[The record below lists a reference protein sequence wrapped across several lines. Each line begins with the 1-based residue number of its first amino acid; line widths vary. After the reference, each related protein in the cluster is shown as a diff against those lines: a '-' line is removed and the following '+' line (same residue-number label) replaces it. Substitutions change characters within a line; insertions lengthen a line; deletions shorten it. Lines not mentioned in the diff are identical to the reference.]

1 MFDLLPLALI
11 ALLQPQ
17 APAPAPAPEMSALL
31 AELERLHSSVT
42 ALETKVRQRD
52 DALDAMKADLKAV
65 EGGVIE
71 LRSRPIPPPSGP
83 FMAAPPPSSDAVG
96 VAKTVVFAPR
106 IEVDTLKR
114 RDLVVLKVRR
124 VEASGVQL
132 VGEKELASEEGV
144 DLPIDQNGA
153 LYIVDWSTTEGQTY
167 NLLLRDG
174 TSGQTAATAQVR
186 LQQTQGKFIFVGYR
200 AE

>member
-1 MFDLLPLALI
+1 MLEIPLVLA
-11 ALLQPQ
+11 ALLAPQ
-17 APAPAPAPEMSALL
+17 APPPEDSALR
-31 AELERLHSSVT
+31 AEVERLQGKVRS
-42 ALETKVRQRD
+42 LETKARERD
-52 DALDAMKADLKAV
+52 DAVDAMKADLKAV

-71 LRSRPIPPPSGP
+71 LRSRPVTPPSGP
-83 FMAAPPPSSDAVG
+83 FMAAPPPSSDSVG

-114 RDLVVLKVRR
+114 RDIVVLKVRR

>member
-1 MFDLLPLALI
+1 MLDLLPLLLI
-11 ALLQPQ
+11 ALLQP
-17 APAPAPAPEMSALL
+17 PAPAPAAEISALQ
-31 AELERLHSSVT
+31 AELERLRSSVT
-42 ALETKVRQRD
+42 ALETKSRQRD
-52 DALDAMKADLKAV
+52 DALDGMKADLKAV

-124 VEASGVQL
+124 VEASGVPL

>member
-1 MFDLLPLALI
+1 MLEIPLVLA
-11 ALLQPQ
+11 ALLAPQ
-17 APAPAPAPEMSALL
+17 APPPEDSALR
-31 AELERLHSSVT
+31 AEVERLQGKVRS
-42 ALETKVRQRD
+42 LETKARERD
-52 DALDAMKADLKAV
+52 DAVDAMKADLKAV

-71 LRSRPIPPPSGP
+71 LRSRPVTPPSGP
-83 FMAAPPPSSDAVG
+83 FMAAPPPSSDSVG

>member
-1 MFDLLPLALI
+1 MLEIPLVLA
-11 ALLQPQ
+11 ALLAPQ
-17 APAPAPAPEMSALL
+17 APAPEDSALR
-31 AELERLHSSVT
+31 AEVERLQGTVKSLERK
-42 ALETKVRQRD
+42 ARERD
-52 DALDAMKADLKAV
+52 DALDALKADLKAV
-65 EGGVIE
+65 EGGVTE
-71 LRSRPIPPPSGP
+71 LRARPVTPPSGP

-114 RDLVVLKVRR
+114 RDLVILKVRR

-153 LYIVDWSTTEGQTY
+153 LYIVEWSTTEGQAY

>member
-1 MFDLLPLALI
+1 MFDLLPLVLTALVASQTPESEVA
-11 ALLQPQ
+11 ALQ
-17 APAPAPAPEMSALL
+17 AEV
-31 AELERLHSSVT
+31 ERLQSKVNV
-42 ALETKVRQRD
+42 LETKARQKD
-52 DALDAMKADLKAV
+52 DALDSLRGDLKVV
-65 EGGVIE
+65 EAGVTE
-71 LRSRPIPPPSGP
+71 LRSRPVTPPSGP

-114 RDLVVLKVRR
+114 RDLVILKVRR

-153 LYIVDWSTTEGQTY
+153 LYIVEWSTTEGQTY

-186 LQQTQGKFIFVGYR
+186 LQQTQGRFIFVGYR

>member
-1 MFDLLPLALI
+1 MLEIPLVLA
-11 ALLQPQ
+11 ALLAPQP
-17 APAPAPAPEMSALL
+17 PAPEDSALR
-31 AELERLHSSVT
+31 AEVELLQGTVKSLERK
-42 ALETKVRQRD
+42 ARERD
-52 DALDAMKADLKAV
+52 DALETLKADLKAV
-65 EGGVIE
+65 EGGVTE
-71 LRSRPIPPPSGP
+71 LRSRPVTPPSGP

>member
-1 MFDLLPLALI
+1 MLEIPLVLA
-11 ALLQPQ
+11 ALLAPQ
-17 APAPAPAPEMSALL
+17 APPPEDSALR
-31 AELERLHSSVT
+31 AEVERLQGTVKS
-42 ALETKVRQRD
+42 LETKARERD
-52 DALDAMKADLKAV
+52 DALEALKADLKAV
-65 EGGVIE
+65 EGGVTE
-71 LRSRPIPPPSGP
+71 LRSRPVTPPSGP

-114 RDLVVLKVRR
+114 RDLVILKVRR

-132 VGEKELASEEGV
+132 VGERELASEEGV

-153 LYIVDWSTTEGQTY
+153 LYIVEWSTTEGQAY

>member
-1 MFDLLPLALI
+1 MLEIPLVLA
-11 ALLQPQ
+11 ALLAPQ
-17 APAPAPAPEMSALL
+17 APAPEDSALR
-31 AELERLHSSVT
+31 AEVERLQGTVKSLERK
-42 ALETKVRQRD
+42 ARERD
-52 DALDAMKADLKAV
+52 DALDALKADLKAV
-65 EGGVIE
+65 EGGVTE
-71 LRSRPIPPPSGP
+71 LRSRPVTPPSGP

-114 RDLVVLKVRR
+114 RDLVILKVRR

-153 LYIVDWSTTEGQTY
+153 LYIVEWSTSEGQAY

>member
-1 MFDLLPLALI
+1 MTMFDLLPLVLTALV
-11 ALLQPQ
+11 APQ
-17 APAPAPAPEMSALL
+17 APPSEVAALQ
-31 AELERLHSSVT
+31 AEVERLQSKVT
-42 ALETKVRQRD
+42 ALETKARQKD
-52 DALDAMKADLKAV
+52 DALDSLRGDLKVV
-65 EGGVIE
+65 EAGVTE
-71 LRSRPIPPPSGP
+71 LRSRPVTPPSGP

-124 VEASGVQL
+124 VEVSGVQL
-132 VGEKELASEEGV
+132 VGEKELASEDGV

-153 LYIVDWSTTEGQTY
+153 LYIVDWSTTEGQAY

>member
-1 MFDLLPLALI
+1 MLEIPLVLA
-11 ALLQPQ
+11 ALLAPQ
-17 APAPAPAPEMSALL
+17 APPPEDSALR
-31 AELERLHSSVT
+31 AEVERLQGTVKS
-42 ALETKVRQRD
+42 LETKARERD
-52 DALDAMKADLKAV
+52 DALDALKADLKAV
-65 EGGVIE
+65 EGGVTE
-71 LRSRPIPPPSGP
+71 LRSRPVTPPSGP

-106 IEVDTLKR
+106 IEVDMLKR
-114 RDLVVLKVRR
+114 RDLVILKVRR

-132 VGEKELASEEGV
+132 IGEKELASEEGV

-153 LYIVDWSTTEGQTY
+153 LYIVEWSTTEGQAY

>member
-1 MFDLLPLALI
+1 VLEIPLVLA
-11 ALLQPQ
+11 ALLAPQ
-17 APAPAPAPEMSALL
+17 APPPEDSALR
-31 AELERLHSSVT
+31 AEVERLQGKVRS
-42 ALETKVRQRD
+42 LETKARERD
-52 DALDAMKADLKAV
+52 DAVDAMKADLKAV

-71 LRSRPIPPPSGP
+71 LRSRPVTPPSGP
-83 FMAAPPPSSDAVG
+83 FMAAPPPSSDSVG

>member
-1 MFDLLPLALI
+1 MLEIPLVLA
-11 ALLQPQ
+11 ALLAPQ
-17 APAPAPAPEMSALL
+17 APAPEDSALR
-31 AELERLHSSVT
+31 AEVERLQGTVKSLERK
-42 ALETKVRQRD
+42 ARERD
-52 DALDAMKADLKAV
+52 EALDALKVDLKAV
-65 EGGVIE
+65 EGGVTE
-71 LRSRPIPPPSGP
+71 LRSRPVTPPSGP

-114 RDLVVLKVRR
+114 RDLVILKVRR

-153 LYIVDWSTTEGQTY
+153 LYIVEWSTTEGQAY

>member
-1 MFDLLPLALI
+1 MFDLLPLVLTALVASQTPESEVA
-11 ALLQPQ
+11 ALR
-17 APAPAPAPEMSALL
+17 
-31 AELERLHSSVT
+31 AEVERLQSKVN
-42 ALETKVRQRD
+42 ALETKARQKD
-52 DALDAMKADLKAV
+52 DALDSLRGDLKVV
-65 EGGVIE
+65 EAGVTE
-71 LRSRPIPPPSGP
+71 LRSRPVTPPSGP

-114 RDLVVLKVRR
+114 RDLVILKVRR

-153 LYIVDWSTTEGQTY
+153 LYIVEWSTTEGQTY

-186 LQQTQGKFIFVGYR
+186 LQQTQGRFIFVGYR

>member
-1 MFDLLPLALI
+1 MLEIPLVLA
-11 ALLQPQ
+11 ALLAPQ
-17 APAPAPAPEMSALL
+17 APPPEDSALR
-31 AELERLHSSVT
+31 AEVERLQGTLRSLERK
-42 ALETKVRQRD
+42 ARERD
-52 DALDAMKADLKAV
+52 DTLDTMKADLKAV

-71 LRSRPIPPPSGP
+71 LRSRPITPPSGP

-106 IEVDTLKR
+106 IEVDTVKR
-114 RDLVVLKVRR
+114 RDLVILKVRR

-144 DLPIDQNGA
+144 DLPLDQNGA

>member
-1 MFDLLPLALI
+1 MLEIPLVLA
-11 ALLQPQ
+11 ALLVPQ
-17 APAPAPAPEMSALL
+17 APPPEDSALR
-31 AELERLHSSVT
+31 AEVERLQGTVKS
-42 ALETKVRQRD
+42 LETKARERD

-65 EGGVIE
+65 EGGVID
-71 LRSRPIPPPSGP
+71 LRSRPITPPSGP

-174 TSGQTAATAQVR
+174 TSGLTAATAQVR

>member
-1 MFDLLPLALI
+1 MTMLDPLPLVLTV
-11 ALLQPQ
+11 LLAPQ
-17 APAPAPAPEMSALL
+17 APSPDVSALR
-31 AELERLHSSVT
+31 AELDRLQSEVA
-42 ALETKVRQRD
+42 ALEARARQRD
-52 DALDAMKADLKAV
+52 EALDAMKGALKAV
-65 EGGVIE
+65 ETGVTE
-71 LRSRPIPPPSGP
+71 LRSRPAVPPSGP
-83 FMAAPPPSSDAVG
+83 FMSAPPASSDAVG

-114 RDLVVLKVRR
+114 RDLVSLKVRR

-132 VGEKELASEEGV
+132 IAEKELASEEGI
-144 DLPIDQNGA
+144 DLPIDQSGA

-167 NLLLRDG
+167 NLILRDG
-174 TSGQTAATAQVR
+174 ASGQTAATAQVR

>member
-1 MFDLLPLALI
+1 MLDLLPLAL
-11 ALLQPQ
+11 A
-17 APAPAPAPEMSALL
+17 ALL
-31 AELERLHSSVT
+31 APQEPSPDISALQAELQRLRTKVA
-42 ALETKVRQRD
+42 ALETRAREGDQ
-52 DALDAMKADLKAV
+52 ALDTLKGDLKLIEA
-65 EGGVIE
+65 GVTD
-71 LRSRPIPPPSGP
+71 LRARPAIVPSGP

-106 IEVDTLKR
+106 IEVDTVKR
-114 RDLVVLKVRR
+114 RDLVILKVRR
-124 VEASGVQL
+124 VEPNGVQL
-132 VGEKELASEEGV
+132 IGEKELGEEGV
-144 DLPIDQNGA
+144 DLPVDQNGA

-186 LQQTQGKFIFVGYR
+186 VLQTQGKFIFVGYR

>member
-1 MFDLLPLALI
+1 MLDLLPLAL
-11 ALLQPQ
+11 A
-17 APAPAPAPEMSALL
+17 ALL
-31 AELERLHSSVT
+31 APQEPSPDISALQAELQRLRTKVA
-42 ALETKVRQRD
+42 ALETRAREGDQ
-52 DALDAMKADLKAV
+52 ALDTLKGDLKLIEA
-65 EGGVIE
+65 GVTD
-71 LRSRPIPPPSGP
+71 LRARPAIVPSGP

-106 IEVDTLKR
+106 IEVGTVKR
-114 RDLVVLKVRR
+114 RDLVILKVRR
-124 VEASGVQL
+124 VEPNGVQL
-132 VGEKELASEEGV
+132 IGEKELGEEGV
-144 DLPIDQNGA
+144 DLPVDQNGA

-186 LQQTQGKFIFVGYR
+186 VLQTQGKFIFVGYR